1 MWSVATC
8 FLLQEGGGGDAGS
21 RGHRDEPLIPRTPKC
36 LAFPAQGEVLAT
48 SPTGE
53 RWVLPAQ
60 SPGCETPS
68 RSAIFLS
75 ASRRQGHFSSKMQP
89 GRKGSAGS
97 PSGPALHVPGASQP
111 AALLTSPCTPPGPRK
126 PPHSCSPL
134 TQCSATACSASSPSV
149 KMSEPNGRPPPKA
162 SRQDLAARPPV
173 CLKPLT
179 VPGPPAAPVNEEGG
193 FLAVCRW
200 MTSASWTHSSV
211 HPSLTARHP
220 LSCSFTPSPPH
231 HSLPLIHTA
240 HQAPPGPPVQTL
252 S

>member
-111 AALLTSPCTPPGPRK
+111 AALLTPPCAPGAPKAPSFLQPTHPVLGNSMQRLLPLCEDERTKWSSSPKSIPPGLGSK
-126 PPHSCSPL
+126 
-134 TQCSATACSASSPSV
+134 
-149 KMSEPNGRPPPKA
+149 
-162 SRQDLAARPPV
+162 PPV